1 MGHIGKA
8 IGIGLLYFTL
18 LVVIPLGF
26 IGIVSS
32 FIGSSGGDPSK
43 YFHHTGMYALALGV
57 LTTIFASLGAYYD
70 KGSGK
75 RLAFALTSSIFLAL
89 WGYLFI
95 GSMSIYYEGD
105 TYAYEVLV
113 PGIAIALALSLSFKI
128 IYRIVEYHVYKDEYR
143 SGNGQLP
150 PAEPPYMPQSG
161 SEEEMYF

>member
-8 IGIGLLYFTL
+8 VGIGLLYFTI

-43 YFHHTGMYALALGV
+43 YFHHTGMYTLVIGL
-57 LTTIFASLGAYYD
+57 LTAVFASLGAYYD

-75 RLAFALTSSIFLAL
+75 RLVFALISSVFLAL
-89 WGYLFI
+89 WGYFFI

-128 IYRIVEYHVYKDEYR
+128 IYRLVEYHVYKEEYR
-143 SGNGQLP
+143 SENEPP
-150 PAEPPYMPQSG
+150 PAEPPYISQSEP
-161 SEEEMYF
+161 EEDMYF